1 MNRAAPATFN
11 EARRLEALESYQVL
25 DTANEQAY
33 DDLTSLAAAICRTPI
48 ALISLVDSGRQ
59 WFKSRVG
66 LPVAETPRE
75 LAFCSHAIL
84 QPDHVLE
91 VPDTLL
97 DTRFSENALVTGDP
111 HIRFYAGAP
120 LVSLE
125 GMPLGT
131 ICVID
136 REPRTL
142 MDVERKAL
150 QSLAR
155 QVVAQLELRRTVAGL
170 ERQSMTDAL
179 TSLPNRRGLDSQLK
193 SAWDDCIARQKAL
206 AVMMIDLDHFKVI
219 NDSFGH
225 AAGDELLKAVG
236 SRLRAAVRANDVVAR
251 QGGDEFLILLN
262 DVATSAA
269 EVVAGKVRS
278 ALREPFVI
286 DGFEIRVSASIGIGL
301 YPVDGIDAEGLLK
314 HADAA
319 MYLVKGTGRDGYA
332 RRGAAA

>member
-225 AAGDELLKAVG
+225 AAGDEVLAQ
-236 SRLRAAVRANDVVAR
+236 AARVIRDHV
-251 QGGDEFLILLN
+251 
-262 DVATSAA
+262 DVAGVASRSGGEEFCVVLPGCDATRASENA
-269 EVVAGKVRS
+269 EVIRRALETAAWPRRAITASFGVASCVPNASGMANVLMAQADR
-278 ALREPFVI
+278 ALYVSKHQGRN
-286 DGFEIRVSASIGIGL
+286 RVTVFDSWA
-301 YPVDGIDAEGLLK
+301 
-314 HADAA
+314 
-319 MYLVKGTGRDGYA
+319 
-332 RRGAAA
+332 